1 MFGFSYI
8 WYWDDFLCQIPGI
21 SLKSRRGG
29 VIFICSSNVGSG
41 NHINWRKLMERKA
54 SIYPYIY
61 MYDLS
66 EYLILKVTSVFT
78 DRKENVTI
86 KPA

>member
-1 MFGFSYI
+1 
-8 WYWDDFLCQIPGI
+8 
-21 SLKSRRGG
+21 
-29 VIFICSSNVGSG
+29 
-41 NHINWRKLMERKA
+41 MERKA

-66 EYLILKVTSVFT
+66 EYLILKVISVFT